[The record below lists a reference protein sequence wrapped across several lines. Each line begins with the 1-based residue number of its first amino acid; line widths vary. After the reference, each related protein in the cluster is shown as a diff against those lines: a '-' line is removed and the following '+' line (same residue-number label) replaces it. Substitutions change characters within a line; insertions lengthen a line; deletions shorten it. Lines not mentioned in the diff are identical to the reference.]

1 MNFILIGKGNWGKKL
16 YNNLLKIGKV
26 KGVLTSK
33 SDIKNFDL
41 NNIDW
46 AIVSSP
52 NKFHFKYVKY
62 FLEKKINVFC
72 EKPLTESIFLTKKL
86 FRIAKINKTKL
97 YISDIE
103 IFKKKKITIRSENDI
118 NRGKKCNYS
127 FAKTLYALAY
137 HDFYLLNKYISN
149 KKRKIE
155 ILKKNKNCYQFRINT
170 NKSVFN
176 FNYNLNKY
184 CRHKINNISFDSKKN
199 YISIMFKKVFS
210 KKVNFN
216 KNHKRALDT
225 SILIDKILKI

>member
-1 MNFILIGKGNWGKKL
+1 MNFILIGKGKWGKKL
-16 YNNLLKIGKV
+16 YKNLLKIGKV
-26 KGVLTSK
+26 QGVVTSK
-33 SDIKNFDL
+33 NDVKNFNL
-41 NNIDW
+41 SNIDW

-72 EKPLTESIFLTKKL
+72 EKPLTESIILTKKL
-86 FRIAKINKTKL
+86 IKLAKINKTKL

-103 IFKKKKITIRSENDI
+103 IFKNKKIKISNQNNI
-118 NRGKKCNYS
+118 NRGKKSYYS
-127 FAKTLYALAY
+127 FAKTLNALAY
-137 HDFYLLNKYISN
+137 HDFYLLNKYIST
-149 KKRKIE
+149 KKKKIK
-155 ILKKNKNCYQFRINT
+155 ILKKNNYCYQFKIIT
-170 NKSVFN
+170 NKSIFY

-184 CRHKINNISFDSKKN
+184 SKHKINNTTFDSKKN

-210 KKVNFN
+210 KKVNFY

>member
-52 NKFHFKYVKY
+52 NKFHYKYVKH

-72 EKPLTESIFLTKKL
+72 EKPLTERIFLTKKL

-103 IFKKKKITIRSENDI
+103 IFKKKK
-118 NRGKKCNYS
+118 
-127 FAKTLYALAY
+127 
-137 HDFYLLNKYISN
+137 
-149 KKRKIE
+149 
-155 ILKKNKNCYQFRINT
+155 
-170 NKSVFN
+170 
-176 FNYNLNKY
+176 NYN
-184 CRHKINNISFDSKKN
+184 
-199 YISIMFKKVFS
+199 
-210 KKVNFN
+210 
-216 KNHKRALDT
+216 
-225 SILIDKILKI
+225 